1 MGDEEVMN
9 ASDDAAG
16 TAAHYAPHPYV
27 GGRTAALRALAAW
40 RMRWPG
46 APRVVVLTGS
56 PGSGCSRLLAG
67 FLMLCDPDY
76 RKQLPLD
83 DLDPATVPPD
93 LPAPAV
99 PSPRGLTA
107 AQVLWLLADHLGLAA
122 GRTADVFSEL
132 AAREEPL
139 TVVVPDVDLAGPV
152 RAANEPA
159 RLVREVLVP
168 LAATPT
174 VHLLADVPRELAAE
188 LAGALPRGQV
198 QVIDLDA
205 PEWADPEGLVLHAET
220 ALTPEAG
227 APDLP
232 FTTDPDARRALAEAL
247 ARRAD
252 GSRLTVH
259 LAVRSLFAHPEGF
272 DPADEAQLPR
282 TVGDVLDLHARR
294 LGADPRTLRQM
305 LAPLAFAEGDGLPVQ
320 LWHPLA
326 NAVAGHDMGRV
337 IADGMLLAA
346 PFVEPVAPPAD
357 GGDEGADADEGAVD
371 GVAAGHTNAS
381 GDEHISGAP
390 ETSGGTPRT
399 LIRLTHPGLAA
410 ELRAG
415 TANPRDAQTKIA
427 MALLEAV
434 PRQDWSQADPYVRD
448 YLAAHTLEAGLLPQL
463 LTDPGLF
470 THADPTRLRAAV
482 EAVPLDQLGAPARTY
497 LRTAP
502 LLTRSEAPLDMRAA
516 LLETAFVEDG
526 LLPYAEAL
534 HGLGLDLPWR
544 TLWSLPLPGVT
555 SVTAGF
561 LPAREG
567 ADPAAP
573 DGTRRPVAAL
583 LVPAGTP
590 GSRPL
595 PTADAPEPTATATAT
610 TTATTDTAADTAAE
624 ESAAPPI
631 DADAAPA
638 PATTPT
644 ALLLHDLLRPAP
656 VDADPAQVLRPSEQ
670 EQAAAPYGFSRGADY
685 LRVWARASGEVVT
698 ALISDSP
705 FRDADLTP
713 DGILLVATERG
724 VTARQILAPAPA
736 AAPAPTPDAEPTE
749 ATDATHATG
758 VTEGAGV
765 TGSAGTTGAVDTAA
779 PAAVPA
785 QAAAPATVPST
796 DAAAH
801 GRTRGPEG
809 DHS

>member
-1 MGDEEVMN
+1 MN

-56 PGSGCSRLLAG
+56 PGSGSSRLVAG

-132 AAREEPL
+132 AAHEEPL
-139 TVVVPDVDLAGPV
+139 TVVVPDVNLAGPV

-326 NAVAGHDMGRV
+326 NAVAGRDMGRV

-346 PFVEPVAPPAD
+346 PFVEPVTLPAD
-357 GGDEGADADEGAVD
+357 GGDEGADGGEGAAD
-371 GVAAGHTNAS
+371 GVATDRPEAS
-381 GDEHISGAP
+381 GDERASGAP
-390 ETSGGTPRT
+390 ETSGGAPRT

-415 TANPRDAQTKIA
+415 TADPRDAQTKIA

-434 PRQDWSQADPYVRD
+434 PQQDWSQADPYVRD

-470 THADPTRLRAAV
+470 THADPTRLRTAV

-544 TLWSLPLPGVT
+544 TLWSLPLPGVA

-561 LPAREG
+561 LPAQEG

-573 DGTRRPVAAL
+573 GGARRPVAAL

-595 PTADAPEPTATATAT
+595 PAADAPEPAAT
-610 TTATTDTAADTAAE
+610 TTTAADTAADTAAAE
-624 ESAAPPI
+624 PAAPP
-631 DADAAPA
+631 ADAAPA
-638 PATTPT
+638 PTTT
-644 ALLLHDLLRPAP
+644 ALLLHDLLRPVP

-736 AAPAPTPDAEPTE
+736 AAPAPAPDAEPTE
-749 ATDATHATG
+749 ATDATGATEATG
-758 VTEGAGV
+758 NTEG
-765 TGSAGTTGAVDTAA
+765 TGSAGATGAVDAAA
-779 PAAVPA
+779 PAAPA
-785 QAAAPATVPST
+785 AIPGQAAAPTTVPST